1 MDEPLFDRLSTVN
14 VRATSTRFLAKEHFA
29 LNMDPG
35 GKVMIS
41 YILDNFQHWFSEKAE
56 EPIGETT
63 LCSRELQRNASDA
76 VILAELGERNVE
88 TTLTEVFSLMDS
100 QRRGEPGILSINGWG
115 NIFYIRDVSNVL
127 RAVDCHW
134 CDGGWNIEASR
145 IGRLVEWPIRDRIVS
160 RGLPDTSRP

>member
-1 MDEPLFDRLSTVN
+1 MTDPLFDRLTTVG
-14 VRATSTRFLAKEHFA
+14 VRATSEGFLAKEHFV

-41 YILDNFQHWFSEKAE
+41 YILGNFQHWFWEKLE

-76 VILAELGERNVE
+76 LILAELGGERNVE

-100 QRRGEPGILSINGWG
+100 QRRGEPGEHVPPL
-115 NIFYIRDVSNVL
+115 DVHRQV
-127 RAVDCHW
+127 AVR
-134 CDGGWNIEASR
+134 EA
-145 IGRLVEWPIRDRIVS
+145 
-160 RGLPDTSRP
+160 